1 MQKIIIFDMDGTL
14 IDSKKDITISVN
26 YVRELHYDLAP
37 LSEEFIVEAINKEVR
52 NLPELFYQTQEY
64 EKKDMLAFE
73 AHYTEQCVKSP
84 YLYEGILETLDS
96 LMDAGVKLSVATN
109 APTKFAKRM
118 LGSLNVEH
126 YFDIIIGADAVS
138 HAKPSPQMLY
148 KILEHYEYDKEK
160 DSAMMIGDNSK
171 DILSADN
178 ANIDSLFAT
187 WGFSPQTEFKNKV
200 DTPKEILAIVL

>member
-1 MQKIIIFDMDGTL
+1 MQKIVIFDMDGTL

-26 YVRELHYDLAP
+26 HVRELHYNLAP

-52 NLPELFYQTQEY
+52 NLPELFYQTQDY

-73 AHYTEQCVKSP
+73 AHYENQCVKSP
-84 YLYEGILETLDS
+84 YLYDGIQETLDALKS
-96 LMDAGVKLSVATN
+96 ADVKLSVATN

-126 YFDIIIGADAVS
+126 YFDVIIGADAVS
-138 HAKPSPQMLY
+138 SSKPNPEMLQR
-148 KILEHYEYDKEK
+148 ILEHYEYDSANDK
-160 DSAMMIGDNSK
+160 AMMIGDNSK
-171 DILSADN
+171 DILSAQN

-187 WGFSPQTEFKNKV
+187 WGFSPHTNFENKV
-200 DTPKEILAIVL
+200 DTPQEILSIVL